1 MSLQPPPPSSAEDS
15 RQTITIALAETE
27 AQRAAVFRFR
37 YDIYVREMGKLRM
50 DDADHTRG
58 LLHDALDDYAK
69 LYAAY
74 DENGAVIGTLRVISG
89 ADHIPQPFAQ
99 VPHFE
104 RFSTLDPAAL
114 SFTSRLMVAPG
125 LRGGQAMTALVFRA
139 YADGLQSA
147 AQFDFCICSPGL
159 VDLYEHLGYRRFSGN
174 LVDPV
179 VGYQVVQVLALRDR
193 DHLRAIQSPLLRVL
207 RYAAPA
213 TETLAQDGRVLAQW
227 LAKEVPV
234 RSVVRDWVEQ
244 EDTFWRFLAEKVRSA
259 VSGTASILE
268 DLDEDEQRRLL
279 RGGTVIDCAVGDR
292 IITTGTVGSEV
303 FVVLGGLVEVRLP
316 GQSSPVAV
324 LDTGQVFGEIA
335 FITDITRTADVVALT
350 EARVL
355 VLSKATLKRMM
366 ATAPALAAKV
376 MFNLSRVLCERL
388 VTSNRRLAE

>member
-1 MSLQPPPPSSAEDS
+1 
-15 RQTITIALAETE
+15 
-27 AQRAAVFRFR
+27 
-37 YDIYVREMGKLRM
+37 
-50 DDADHTRG
+50 
-58 LLHDALDDYAK
+58 
-69 LYAAY
+69 
-74 DENGAVIGTLRVISG
+74 
-89 ADHIPQPFAQ
+89 
-99 VPHFE
+99 
-104 RFSTLDPAAL
+104 
-114 SFTSRLMVAPG
+114 
-125 LRGGQAMTALVFRA
+125 
-139 YADGLQSA
+139 
-147 AQFDFCICSPGL
+147 L

-193 DHLRAIQSPLLRVL
+193 DHLQAIQSPLLRVL

-213 TETLAQDGRVLAQW
+213 TETLAQDGRALAQW

-244 EDTFWRFLAEKVRSA
+244 EDAFWRFLAEKVRSA